1 MLAQNLS
8 TGASN
13 NTGCIAISW
22 HGKWQTNREQV
33 LPRILATAAQS
44 EARQAGSFGVE
55 AFLQHQTWRNSLIAG
70 VNQVLYL
77 VCQWGKDQNSQL
89 SHIWNNHKNVSDS
102 SIHHTVFFIFV
113 KQLMAIKHVWH
124 NVRFAELLLQP
135 TRLCQ
140 QESKATN
147 RKMCLITYWLMST
160 IDFVTQPMAKKST
173 FDILFKKCWM
183 ISLMNEQQMTPAELF

>member
-1 MLAQNLS
+1 MLAQNL
-8 TGASN
+8 

-55 AFLQHQTWRNSLIAG
+55 AFLQHQTWRHSLIAG

-77 VCQWGKDQNSQL
+77 NSL
-89 SHIWNNHKNVSDS
+89 SANGARIKIRS
-102 SIHHTVFFIFV
+102 SAKFEIIIKTCLIPRFTTQFFIFV
-113 KQLMAIKHVWH
+113 KQSMATKHVWH

-135 TRLCQ
+135 TWLCQ

-147 RKMCLITYWLMST
+147 RNMCLITYWLMST